1 MYSSDVTTARAKPGS
16 AGSRRGGRRPGSSG
30 TRDAILAAA
39 QRQFALLGYDRTTMR
54 SVAAEAGVDQKL
66 IGYFF
71 ASKQRLFVAATKL
84 PFDPAEVAPAIFGGD
99 PAAIGERVARFVVGI
114 LEDADGGSCMI
125 GLVRAA
131 AAEPEAAVMVRDLL
145 TRELWARGA
154 ELLAAGQPKLR
165 ISLLAADLIGL
176 MMARY
181 IIGAEPLASL
191 SPDAVVACLAPVLQR
206 HLAGPIPA
214 EHQLPSSRTAPG
226 GARRQAGPGPNAR
239 KGAER

>member
-1 MYSSDVTTARAKPGS
+1 MTGVRAKPSS
-16 AGSRRGGRRPGSSG
+16 ARPRRGGRRPGGSG

-66 IGYFF
+66 VGYFF
-71 ASKQRLFVAATKL
+71 ASKQRLFVTATKL

-99 PAAIGERVARFVVGI
+99 PAAIGERMARFVVGI
-114 LEDADGGSCMI
+114 LEDADAGRRMI
-125 GLVRAA
+125 GLIRAA

-165 ISLLAADLIGL
+165 ISLMASDLIGL
-176 MMARY
+176 IMARY

-191 SPDAVVACLAPVLQR
+191 SPDAVVASIAPSLQL

-214 EHQLPSSRTAPG
+214 EHQLPPSRTSIG
-226 GARRQAGPGPNAR
+226 GARRQAGQGPDAR
-239 KGAER
+239 KGGQR